1 MIIVYVQSGKQKIMA
16 IQQVHLNGIQVHCI
30 KCVVCFQNSPE
41 KEASQGFSFH
51 RTCLTITHFFDI
63 LFMKLISRTTIYQ
76 LVMLRKS
83 GEIPVQFIPAVMEYE
98 NRMNHWA
105 IT

>member
-1 MIIVYVQSGKQKIMA
+1 
-16 IQQVHLNGIQVHCI
+16 
-30 KCVVCFQNSPE
+30 
-41 KEASQGFSFH
+41 
-51 RTCLTITHFFDI
+51 
-63 LFMKLISRTTIYQ
+63 MKLISRTTIYQ

-83 GEIPVQFIPAVMEYE
+83 GEIPAQFIPAVMEYE